1 MASGQLAAEV
11 RISGSNLKSN
21 LKNPVNNEHIRDLDI
36 SACNIDDASLTAVSQ
51 ISSLITLNIQENKSY
66 KLADS
71 FIYTPNSD
79 WGLGFARLF
88 FLFVQCYVVDSV
100 QLVLDCRY

>member
-1 MASGQLAAEV
+1 M
-11 RISGSNLKSN
+11 
-21 LKNPVNNEHIRDLDI
+21 NNEHIRDLDI

-79 WGLGFARLF
+79 WGLGFARVC
-88 FLFVQCYVVDSV
+88 LFVQCYVVDSV
-100 QLVLDCRY
+100 QLVLDCRE